1 MESIKILIAT
11 GNPHKFRELMDIL
24 PRKLKNG
31 TPIEYV
37 SLADFKGVTLPPET
51 GLTLED
57 NAEIK
62 AVYAAR
68 ECGLPAISDDTGLE
82 VRFLN
87 GAPGVY
93 TARYAGEHADADDNN
108 RKLLTVLDGQ
118 LLPARAASF
127 RTVACLATP
136 QGGVQ
141 LFDGKLDGYI
151 GFGYRGENGFGYDP
165 IFLVGQTKRT
175 LAELTEKEK
184 NKISHR
190 AKAFEKLSKHLVLL
204 KVKK

>member
-1 MESIKILIAT
+1 MKILIAT
-11 GNPHKFRELMDIL
+11 GNPHKFQELMGIL
-24 PRKLKNG
+24 PTRLKNG

-37 SLADFKGVTLPPET
+37 SLKDFNGLTLPPET
-51 GLTLED
+51 GNTLED

-68 ECGLPAISDDTGLE
+68 ESGLPAVSDDTGLE
-82 VRFLN
+82 VKFLH
-87 GAPGVY
+87 GAPGVH

-108 RKLLTVLDGQ
+108 RKLLAALEGQ
-118 LLPARAASF
+118 LLPARAACF

-136 QGGVQ
+136 QGRVQ
-141 LFDGKLDGYI
+141 TFDGTLDGYI

-165 IFLVGQTKRT
+165 IFLVGNTQKT
-175 LAELTEKEK
+175 LAELPEREK

-190 AKAFEKLSKHLVLL
+190 AKAFKKLADHLVLL
-204 KVKK
+204 KDRK